1 LAVDFRRIKEAMS
14 SRVGTF
20 WYVVLSFPPTGGHPW
35 RAWRR
40 AQHASNRLLR
50 RASRRFGK
58 FGMIAVWEESA
69 PGRPHLNLVLRHP
82 SISRDSLH
90 AFLRDSLVQCGLGQV
105 FYAEAVE
112 SKRAVAS
119 YLSKSEQLPHSAPPS
134 WRRMRASKGAMPR
147 VWRKAKKKTPGH
159 AVSATGGLSGE
170 VGRLESNAEQA
181 GLGLVP
187 LERVLLG
194 QAEDL
199 AVGTPRRLA
208 LPALLVEAPGDLGL
222 DVGGTPEVPL
232 DDDGRRRRRRLRQA
246 PLLELLERLEALDEP
261 RAQEAFV
268 PFLETPRDARQGHAQ
283 VEKDLPGREPAGDGV
298 FLTEPLDPL

>member
-1 LAVDFRRIKEAMS
+1 MLTTESNALTKRVKTLPPLSKSAALCATGHAVYRCRSWRCPRCSRRRLAVDFRRIKEAMS

-119 YLSKSEQLPHSAPPS
+119 YLS
-134 WRRMRASKGAMPR
+134 
-147 VWRKAKKKTPGH
+147 
-159 AVSATGGLSGE
+159 
-170 VGRLESNAEQA
+170 
-181 GLGLVP
+181 
-187 LERVLLG
+187 
-194 QAEDL
+194 
-199 AVGTPRRLA
+199 
-208 LPALLVEAPGDLGL
+208 
-222 DVGGTPEVPL
+222 
-232 DDDGRRRRRRLRQA
+232 
-246 PLLELLERLEALDEP
+246 
-261 RAQEAFV
+261 
-268 PFLETPRDARQGHAQ
+268 
-283 VEKDLPGREPAGDGV
+283 
-298 FLTEPLDPL
+298 